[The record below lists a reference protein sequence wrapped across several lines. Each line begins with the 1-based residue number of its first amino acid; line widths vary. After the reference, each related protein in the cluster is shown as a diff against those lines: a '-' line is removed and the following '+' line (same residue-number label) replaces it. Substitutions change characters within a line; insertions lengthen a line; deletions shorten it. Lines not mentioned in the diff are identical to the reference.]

1 MANEERRY
9 GTLLQQRYFERFG
22 TRPCSVTEED
32 IRDFI
37 EVPRLESG
45 EIFSV
50 SQLKASRSPREL
62 ALEVALSSEQSAQ
75 HYYSRLNQITE
86 DAELRA
92 CIGSWRT
99 LKPITQTFCRRKWM
113 TRGAL
118 PATQNCSSQ
127 VRIPEVK
134 PLARL
139 PSGLERGRS
148 SSRLWDGE

>member
-37 EVPRLESG
+37 EVSRLESG

-62 ALEVALSSEQSAQ
+62 ALEVALSCEQSAQ

-92 CIGSWRT
+92 LYRELADFETNHADFLQKKMDDARRT
-99 LKPITQTFCRRKWM
+99 
-113 TRGAL
+113 
-118 PATQNCSSQ
+118 SSDSKLQ
-127 VRIPEVK
+127 
-134 PLARL
+134 
-139 PSGLERGRS
+139 
-148 SSRLWDGE
+148 